1 MILRYCSCWSTKG
14 TVPKDKSIVINMFQV
29 TGSNFKHFSLFSWF
43 RHLSYVK
50 YFTIDMVRIL
60 ENKESLVHEDL
71 VEVQRRYHLEIIPL
85 NFKWWFYF
93 PNDGSMAKTASS
105 SVILYWT
112 SRNKNTILAETMLQS
127 YVSQS
132 GLLGFLNYTLIFS
145 IYVLRLRWTIPSSW
159 GQQPGIRWQRTTW
172 RCNCFHQLGLG
183 IFPPENEVNTN

>member
-1 MILRYCSCWSTKG
+1 MILRYCSCWSPKG
-14 TVPKDKSIVINMFQV
+14 TLPKDKSIVINYSWV
-29 TGSNFKHFSLFSWF
+29 KTVSNFKHFSFFCWF

-50 YFTIDMVRIL
+50 TEITN
-60 ENKESLVHEDL
+60 ENKESLVHEDTG
-71 VEVQRRYHLEIIPL
+71 EAQRRYHFEIIPL

-93 PNDGSMAKTASS
+93 PYDGSMAKTASS

-172 RCNCFHQLGLG
+172 RCNCFHKLGLG